1 MEAIDSACH
10 LPKTNQRNSR
20 KVSAN
25 ALTPDELKTLLLD
38 VASEKSSEAFTT
50 LFNYFAP
57 KIRSYGLRHLRAEGH
72 AMELVQETM
81 ILVWRKAHLFDHNK
95 GAASTW
101 IFTVMRNVSFD
112 MLRKVKSNREDT
124 LSNDIWPLL
133 DGDEGVQEEE
143 AVQGQLHSQL
153 LSYIDRLPD
162 LQQQVVRGVYLKQL
176 THQELAD
183 QLDVPLGTIKSR
195 LRLGLQKLR
204 SHLEVDND

>member
-1 MEAIDSACH
+1 MRKEDH
-10 LPKTNQRNSR
+10 RKSR
-20 KVSAN
+20 KVSTDGP
-25 ALTPDELKTLLLD
+25 TPDDLKQLLID
-38 VASEKSSEAFTT
+38 VATEKNAQSFTM

-57 KIRSYGLRHLRAEGH
+57 KIRSYGLRHLRVEGH

-81 ILVWRKAHLFDHNK
+81 ILVWRKAHLFDHTK

-124 LSNDIWPLL
+124 LSSDIWPIL
-133 DGDEGVQEEE
+133 DGEEGVQEDQ
-143 AVQGQLHSQL
+143 AVQQQMHGQL

-176 THQELAD
+176 THQELAE
-183 QLDVPLGTIKSR
+183 QLGVPLGTIKSR